1 MSFLGLTGAG
11 LGAALGTG
19 ISQGATSL
27 GASASS
33 GGILGLF
40 GIGNKKRE
48 KRQLENQ
55 IKLNE
60 AAAQTNYKYGQMA
73 AQNAFNRQMYMYE
86 RSYND
91 QSYAAMRKQMED
103 AGLSVGLMY
112 GGGGASGGG
121 AGSMS
126 GAPKG
131 DTGGAQAGQADSPAA
146 QAAMRNEQ
154 LRLGLEL
161 RNLAKQ
167 GEVMDSERD
176 KNLADAARQQA
187 EADRTRELTP
197 YETDQ
202 YFYQNQDLFRTSVE
216 RSAERW
222 MNKSPDQMSEED
234 VLNSIG
240 IEKHGRYGTWSV
252 SQMSMKYQ
260 ERWAQIIDMQK
271 SAEEKDGNA
280 EAAKAL
286 AALNTERQKYVY
298 METMAKVQTA
308 AAAMMQAEN
317 SEDANVIKAM
327 EVAVQEAGN
336 EIRKL
341 SMMYEYGLEASPK
354 FWTDVTLKFLNT
366 VGGAVAG
373 ASAAGRIGKL
383 AKTIEAAAT
392 KK

>member
-103 AGLSVGLMY
+103 AGLNVGLMY
-112 GGGGASGGG
+112 GDRGASGGG

-176 KNLADAARQQA
+176 KNLADAAKQKA
-187 EADRTRELTP
+187 EADRTRKLTP
-197 YETDQ
+197 YEADQ

-260 ERWAQIIDMQK
+260 ERWAQIIDIQK